1 MVGKSVVVV
10 QGVWWCKKFGGARN
24 VGVQRVWGAMSVVVQ
39 RVWESQECRPTLQTI
54 GARNNTNIGVV
65 KRAK

>member
-1 MVGKSVVVV
+1 MVGQGVWWGKSVVVV

-24 VGVQRVWGAMSVVVQ
+24 VGVQRVW
-39 RVWESQECRPTLQTI
+39 ESQECRPTLQTI
-54 GARNNTNIGVV
+54 GTWNNTNIGVV